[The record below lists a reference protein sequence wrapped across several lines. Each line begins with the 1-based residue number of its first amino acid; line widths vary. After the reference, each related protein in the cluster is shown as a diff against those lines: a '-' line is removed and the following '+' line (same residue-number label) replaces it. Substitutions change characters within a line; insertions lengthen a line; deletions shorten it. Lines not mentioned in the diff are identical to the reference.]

1 MTMLLGERAVLHV
14 PSQLA
19 FRQGNGLLPPNTDV
33 DIDVELIG
41 INGRLSP
48 EYADARKCTVQ

>member
-1 MTMLLGERAVLHV
+1 MLLGERAVLHV